1 MNDPMDG
8 PLELDFRW
16 SNGEKRGL
24 VSGKEAGNRAYGHF
38 KALALQFTTVELL
51 IAKSVKADF
60 VSGSF
65 YQ

>member
-38 KALALQFTTVELL
+38 KALASSPVYYSRT
-51 IAKSVKADF
+51 ADCEIC
-60 VSGSF
+60 
-65 YQ
+65 